1 MQATQAKA
9 QAGFTWPIRVYYE
22 DTDTGGIVFYANY
35 LKFFERARTEW
46 LRQVGI
52 GQQVLSE
59 TEQVMFVVKNTSI
72 DYHSPAKLDDRLSI
86 SVALEKLGR
95 ASIIFKQEA
104 SRISQ
109 DGVAELLCKSSIRIG
124 CVGTETL
131 RPQAIPQSVLAKIS
145 SISSTTNTDS

>member
-1 MQATQAKA
+1 M
-9 QAGFTWPIRVYYE
+9 QAGFEWPIRVYYE

-46 LRQVGI
+46 LRQAGI
-52 GQQVLSE
+52 GQQELAE

-72 DYHSPAKLDDRLSI
+72 DYHSPAKLDDSLSI
-86 SVALEKLGR
+86 SVALEKMGR
-95 ASIIFKQEA
+95 ASIIFKQQA

-109 DGVAELLCKSSIRIG
+109 VGAAELLCSCSIRIG

-131 RPQAIPQSVLAKIS
+131 RPQAIPQSVLD
-145 SISSTTNTDS
+145 SIHSTTNTDS